1 MDADAEAVQG
11 GQEMSGNTDDA
22 LSKEQMHKVGRLNP
36 YLRDRCGVPFRDSF
50 RLAMLIVSNWDG
62 IKDLVEGQEDKE

>member
-1 MDADAEAVQG
+1 M
-11 GQEMSGNTDDA
+11 NTDEV

-50 RLAMLIVSNWDG
+50 RLAMLIVSNWEE
-62 IKDLVEGQEDKE
+62 IKNIVEQEDKQDD

>member
-1 MDADAEAVQG
+1 MNADEV
-11 GQEMSGNTDDA
+11 

-62 IKDLVEGQEDKE
+62 IKSQVEGQEGK

>member
-1 MDADAEAVQG
+1 M
-11 GQEMSGNTDDA
+11 NTDEV

-50 RLAMLIVSNWDG
+50 RLAMLIVEFWDG
-62 IKDLVEGQEDKE
+62 IKSRVEGKEVKE